1 MTEATTGEDRLS
13 ELLVPFRSGRSRA
26 AILCD
31 LDGTLAPIV
40 PDPERARVPEPIREL
55 LGRLASAYAL
65 VGCVTGRPALRAREL
80 TGLAELHYAGNHGL
94 ELLAPGEQVPR
105 LAHELEGRA
114 EEARRFV
121 AALDPLALD
130 AAGIAVEDKG
140 PIQALHWRRAED
152 EGLARARAEEVASAA
167 ERAGLEPRFGRKV
180 LELRPRVDVD
190 KGTAVRALLAGTPVG
205 LALFAGDDAT
215 DLDAFRA
222 LRELVAEGAL
232 EAGLCIGIAS
242 SEAPPELAEASDAI
256 VAGPAGFRGVLAK
269 LAG

>member
-65 VGCVTGRPALRAREL
+65 VGCVTGRP
-80 TGLAELHYAGNHGL
+80 ELHYAGNHGL

-130 AAGIAVEDKG
+130 AAGIAV
-140 PIQALHWRRAED
+140 
-152 EGLARARAEEVASAA
+152 
-167 ERAGLEPRFGRKV
+167 
-180 LELRPRVDVD
+180 
-190 KGTAVRALLAGTPVG
+190 
-205 LALFAGDDAT
+205 
-215 DLDAFRA
+215 
-222 LRELVAEGAL
+222 
-232 EAGLCIGIAS
+232 
-242 SEAPPELAEASDAI
+242 
-256 VAGPAGFRGVLAK
+256 
-269 LAG
+269 